1 MNKTLCFI
9 LGLILGLAIVL
20 LLPKSSNVTQVHKI
34 VSDTIYDTVLYD
46 VPITHDSCVIRYETH
61 VLPIYKDTIIQ
72 SHVVVYDTM
81 ANDSTNVVVPITQKH
96 YKENEYDAWVSG
108 FNPNLDSIK
117 LYRPT
122 INNTIHVRE
131 KEKRFGVGVVLGY
144 GATKDGLSPYVG
156 VGVTYSL
163 FKF

>member
-1 MNKTLCFI
+1 MDKTRCFI
-9 LGLILGLAIVL
+9 FGLLMGLLLAISFQQFHRES
-20 LLPKSSNVTQVHKI
+20 KTHEI
-34 VSDTIYDTVLYD
+34 VSDTIYDTIWYNA
-46 VPITHDSCVIRYETH
+46 PIVRDSCVIRYETH
-61 VLPIYKDTIIQ
+61 VLPIYKDTTIQ
-72 SHVVVYDTM
+72 NHVVVYDTM
-81 ANDSTNVVVPITQKH
+81 LKDSTNVVIPITQKH

-117 LYRPT
+117 LYQPT
-122 INNTIHVRE
+122 INSTIYVKE
-131 KEKRFGVGVVLGY
+131 KDKRFGVGVVVGY